1 VTRWEG
7 GAEAS
12 GVFGGVALA
21 VAADAAG
28 GGLVVVVDGEVAE
41 GECERVLFAKWRR
54 NAEGKSD
61 DVGEVVV
68 VD

>member
-1 VTRWEG
+1 M
-7 GAEAS
+7 
-12 GVFGGVALA
+12 FGGVALA